1 MIELQWFFEVRPIA
15 ASEKDYYG
23 KLGSIGARKLRS
35 GIPTVNCAAAAFGNR
50 ANQRVR
56 LMRPG
61 PGTISP
67 SPGRR

>member
-1 MIELQWFFEVRPIA
+1 MIELQWFFEVRPFA
-15 ASEKDYYG
+15 ASEKAYYG
-23 KLGSIGARKLRS
+23 KLGSIGARIS

-56 LMRPG
+56 LMRLG